1 MDSADIESVLS
12 VLEAMADA
20 ELAVAEF
27 YGACSRTWE
36 SEQGFFA
43 ALSRDEMRH
52 AADVRALARILADKP
67 EQFQS
72 LRHFHKAAVQ
82 TFVAGVKESAARV
95 HRGET
100 PLERVLHVA
109 LDMEKSILESRFT
122 EIVKTEE
129 IEYQTLARR
138 IMDETRA
145 HKANIERRIT
155 GRMKDRSN

>member
-1 MDSADIESVLS
+1 M
-12 VLEAMADA
+12 
-20 ELAVAEF
+20 AVAEF
-27 YGACSRTWE
+27 YGVCSRTWE

-52 AADVRALARILADKP
+52 AADVRELARILADKP

-72 LRHFHKAAVQ
+72 LRRFHKAAVQ

-100 PLERVLHVA
+100 PLDRVLHIA
-109 LDMEKSILESRFT
+109 LDMENSILENRFT

-129 IEYQTLARR
+129 IRYQTVARR
-138 IMDETRA
+138 IMDETRS
-145 HKANIERRIT
+145 HKANIERRIAERKKVRT
-155 GRMKDRSN
+155 N